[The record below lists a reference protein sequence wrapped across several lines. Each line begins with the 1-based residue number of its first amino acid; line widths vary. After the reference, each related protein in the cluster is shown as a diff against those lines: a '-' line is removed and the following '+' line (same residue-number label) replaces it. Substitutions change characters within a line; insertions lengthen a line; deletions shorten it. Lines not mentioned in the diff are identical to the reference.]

1 MTGSNNYSN
10 ENFATLNTRKSSSG
24 KLLFR
29 IASAAAVG
37 GIIFATLYIMASSRT
52 TMNPLSTT
60 SSDTALFDDAG
71 RYVMRNY
78 DDIKPNSNF
87 LAGLGGI
94 WGVPMVR
101 LNFLL
106 YLNAFSSSSNTK
118 LHFTPSF
125 SVGILRK

>member
-1 MTGSNNYSN
+1 MTGSNSYSN
-10 ENFATLNTRKSSSG
+10 QNFATFNSRKSSSG
-24 KLLFR
+24 KFLFR
-29 IASAAAVG
+29 LASAAAVC
-37 GIIFATLYIMASSRT
+37 GIIFATLYIMASSRIT
-52 TMNPLSTT
+52 TNPLFET

-101 LNFLL
+101 LQH
-106 YLNAFSSSSNTK
+106 SSV
-118 LHFTPSF
+118 PA
-125 SVGILRK
+125 